1 MNPYSYPGA
10 LPGRMGVRGRRP
22 GPLIILKK
30 APDTLPD
37 MFQYLNL
44 PVSLDTYPA
53 LLQAAGR
60 DNLSH
65 EEFLKRLL
73 SNEVAAKFERQVQS
87 RLRDAR
93 FPCIKTLDPFDWNH
107 PTAIPKG
114 KILEAF
120 ELRFLEK
127 QEGLIFIAS
136 HGLGK
141 THLAIALGHR
151 AALAGVK
158 TLFTK
163 AVDMVTHID
172 ASKADHSQRQTLRL
186 YTHPP
191 LLIIDEL
198 GRLSMDQKQGEYLFQ
213 VIDAR
218 YERGSTVI
226 TTNRAFRDWGKIFH
240 DMVCAKGIIDRLVH
254 HSEVIK
260 IEGTSYRLKDRKTQS
275 LAESE

>member
-1 MNPYSYPGA
+1 MKPVEP
-10 LPGRMGVRGRRP
+10 P
-22 GPLIILKK
+22 IILKK

-37 MFQYLNL
+37 MLSYLNL
-44 PVSLDTYPA
+44 PVSVETHTAVLA
-53 LLQAAGR
+53 QAGK
-60 DNLSH
+60 DDVSH

-73 SNEVAAKFERQVQS
+73 SNEVAAKFERQIQS
-87 RLRDAR
+87 RLKAAR
-93 FPCIKTLDPFDWNH
+93 FPSIKTLDTFDWTH
-107 PTAIPKG
+107 PTLVPKS

-127 QEGLIFIAS
+127 YEGLVFIAS

-141 THLAIALGHR
+141 THLATALGHR

-163 AVDMVTHID
+163 AVDMVTHLA
-172 ASKADHSQRQTLRL
+172 ASQADHSQRQTLRL
-186 YTHPP
+186 YTKPA

-198 GRLSMDQKQGEYLFQ
+198 GRLSMDQKQGEYFFQ

-226 TTNRAFRDWGKIFH
+226 TTNRAFKDWGKIFH

-254 HSEVIK
+254 HSDVIK
-260 IEGTSYRLKDRKTQS
+260 IEGTSYRLKDRKTKS
-275 LAESE
+275 LVDSE

>member
-1 MNPYSYPGA
+1 MRPYLHPGIA
-10 LPGRMGVRGRRP
+10 RGRAP
-22 GPLIILKK
+22 EPLVIFKK

-37 MFQYLNL
+37 MFGYLNL
-44 PVSLDTYPA
+44 PVTLETYKT
-53 LLQAAGR
+53 LLAEAGQ

-73 SNEVAAKFERQVQS
+73 SNEAAAKFERQITS
-87 RLRDAR
+87 RLRQAR
-93 FPCIKTLDPFDWNH
+93 FPCLKTLDTFDWNH
-107 PTAIPKG
+107 PTAIPKA

-127 QEGLIFIAS
+127 NEGLVFIAS

-141 THLAIALGHR
+141 THLATALGHR
-151 AALAGVK
+151 AARAGVR

-163 AVDMVTHID
+163 AVDMVTHLA
-172 ASKADHSQRQTLRL
+172 ASQADHSQRQILKL
-186 YTHPP
+186 YTHPS

-198 GRLSMDQKQGEYLFQ
+198 GRLSMDQKQGEYFFQ

-226 TTNRAFRDWGKIFH
+226 TTNRAFKDWGKIFH

-254 HSEVIK
+254 HSDVIK

-275 LAESE
+275 LADAE